1 MSYIKRGRDKKK
13 HPGHVQTMLQNQDT
27 MWKWIIL
34 MIDVDK
40 NFIDIKEKTSLHDS
54 NRRIQVIAFKC
65 EEINTDG
72 FSLFFFPKKSH
83 S

>member
-1 MSYIKRGRDKKK
+1 
-13 HPGHVQTMLQNQDT
+13 MLQNQDT

-40 NFIDIKEKTSLHDS
+40 NFIDIKEKTSSHDS

-72 FSLFFFPKKSH
+72 FSLFFFSKKISFLIPIFSNNKH
-83 S
+83 FSGKSN

>member
-1 MSYIKRGRDKKK
+1 
-13 HPGHVQTMLQNQDT
+13 MLQNQDT

-65 EEINTDG
+65 EEINPDG
-72 FSLFFFPKKSH
+72 FSLFFFQKNLILNPNFF
-83 S
+83 

>member
-1 MSYIKRGRDKKK
+1 
-13 HPGHVQTMLQNQDT
+13 
-27 MWKWIIL
+27 

-72 FSLFFFPKKSH
+72 FSLFFFQKNLILNPNFS
-83 S
+83 

>member
-1 MSYIKRGRDKKK
+1 
-13 HPGHVQTMLQNQDT
+13 MLQNQDT
-27 MWKWIIL
+27 LWKWIIL

-72 FSLFFFPKKSH
+72 FSLFFFQKNLILNPNFFWQ
-83 S
+83 

>member
-1 MSYIKRGRDKKK
+1 
-13 HPGHVQTMLQNQDT
+13 MLQNQDT

-34 MIDVDK
+34 KIDVDK

-72 FSLFFFPKKSH
+72 FSLIKKKKNLILNPNFF
-83 S
+83 

>member
-1 MSYIKRGRDKKK
+1 
-13 HPGHVQTMLQNQDT
+13 MLQNQDT

-40 NFIDIKEKTSLHDS
+40 NFIDIKEKTALHDS

-72 FSLFFFPKKSH
+72 FS
-83 S
+83 